1 MSETL
6 ETEVSGAT
14 APRYG
19 LHFALFVITLFTTTV
34 SIGLWHGLTWAAER
48 LAPVF
53 DTLPE
58 SVGLFTV
65 LWHALTSGALSPWG
79 FAEEI
84 FVYGGMYS
92 TSLMTILLAHEMGHY
107 VMARIHGVDVSPPYF
122 IPGPPILS
130 FGTFGAFIRL
140 REPVDDR
147 KALMDIGA
155 GGPLAGLLVAIP
167 VLLVGLR
174 LSEVGPL
181 TPGGLYEGN
190 SLLYMA
196 AKWIVLGPIPPG
208 YDVFLHPV
216 AFAGWVGLLVTA
228 LNLFHVGQ
236 LDGGHVTYAL
246 LGQRAAGINRAIFG
260 GLLGLGIA
268 LFAFKG
274 QAVWAVWVI
283 IILLTGIEHP
293 PMSDLT
299 APLDKTRR
307 AMGWVCLAIFVLSFT
322 PIPMSDEPPGG
333 APVSEAAGEEPERAH
348 AVP

>member
-1 MSETL
+1 M
-6 ETEVSGAT
+6 TEPATPPACKVT

-19 LHFALFVITLFTTTV
+19 LHLLLFVVTLFTTTL
-34 SIGLWHGLTWAAER
+34 SIGLWHGLTWAAAR
-48 LAPVF
+48 LAPVLEL
-53 DTLPE
+53 LPDDVDLF
-58 SVGLFTV
+58 SVV
-65 LWHALTSGALSPWG
+65 WHALTSGSLSPWA

-92 TSLMTILLAHEMGHY
+92 SSLMTILLAHEMGHY
-107 VMARIHGVDVSPPYF
+107 VMARRHGVDVSPPYF
-122 IPGPPILS
+122 IPGPPVVS

-140 REPVDDR
+140 REQVNDR

-155 GGPLAGLLVAIP
+155 CGPLAGLVVAIP

-174 LSEVGPL
+174 LSEVGPI

-196 AKWIVLGPIPPG
+196 AKWVVHGPIPAG
-208 YDVFLHPV
+208 HDVFLHPV

-228 LNLFHVGQ
+228 LNLFPVGQ
-236 LDGGHVTYAL
+236 LDGGHITYAL
-246 LGQRAAGINRAIFG
+246 LGQKASGVNRATFG

-268 LFAFKG
+268 LFAFEG

-293 PMSDLT
+293 PMSDMT
-299 APLDKTRR
+299 EPLDRTRK
-307 AMGWVCLAIFVLSFT
+307 AMGWICLAIFVLSFT
-322 PIPMSDEPPGG
+322 PIPMSDEPSGG
-333 APVSEAAGEEPERAH
+333 VPVEEGVH
-348 AVP
+348 ANSVP

>member
-228 LNLFHVGQ
+228 LNLFPVGQ